1 MAKKSAP
8 STGARIASK
17 DKKATV
23 TKSKKPQKPVEPTAE
38 KLFDENEDEWEDE
51 SDGEVTKT
59 GSKKAKKAKKA
70 ALGLA
75 EDDDESSDE
84 SEGGHGFDLD
94 LARLDES
101 DSDSEMEDA
110 DDNKD
115 ESESEDDEEEE
126 IDVDDLSIGN
136 SSDEEEIAATT
147 RVRETINNKDAL
159 LAALKRIQLDTSSSV
174 PFAYHQSV
182 ISATPTADT
191 ITSIDDDLARELAF
205 MNQSLEAARRARIL
219 LRKEGVPFTR
229 PTDYFAETVRSD
241 ETMDKVKAKLIEEA
255 SAKKASAEA
264 RKQRDLKKFG
274 KQVQVA
280 KQQERA
286 KQKRE
291 TLEKISELKKS
302 MLAPTPSAGQLL
314 TPRRAQRRRLLRSRR
329 HRSRRP
335 LRRSCRERAKIRQQ
349 QETLLQRWRSCPQR
363 QASEKRL
370 QIWIWR
376 QEEAPQVQRRYQLR
390 RHWWVQRQA
399 DEERWWR
406 RAEEGLQG
414 AQAGQG
420 KAEGGEEVNLSLV
433 WGLGVMGFVNIV
445 GFARRKRIPRHF
457 AGFVLTYSELY

>member
-1 MAKKSAP
+1 MAKKTAP
-8 STGARIASK
+8 RIASK
-17 DKKATV
+17 DKKATD
-23 TKSKKPQKPVEPTAE
+23 TKPKKQQKAAEPAVE
-38 KLFDENEDEWEDE
+38 KLFEENEDEWEDE
-51 SDGEVTKT
+51 SDGEATKPT
-59 GSKKAKKAKKA
+59 SKKAKGKKSKKA
-70 ALGLA
+70 AIA
-75 EDDDESSDE
+75 PVEDESSDE

-110 DDNKD
+110 DGNED
-115 ESESEDDEEEE
+115 SESEDDDEEEE

-182 ISATPTADT
+182 ISVTPTADA

-205 MNQSLEAARRARIL
+205 MNQSLEAARRARTL

-255 SAKKASAEA
+255 SSKKASAEA
-264 RKQRDLKKFG
+264 RKLRDLKKFG

-291 TLEKISELKKS
+291 TLEKISELKKKRKEGAS
-302 MLAPTPSAGQLL
+302 SALGATEADDIFDVAVDNELKSAGKKRSFSAGEHGNPNAKRQKKDTKYGFGGKKKHLKSNDA
-314 TPRRAQRRRLLRSRR
+314 TSSADIGGFSAKRMKSGGGAGPKKPFKAPRL
-329 HRSRRP
+329 
-335 LRRSCRERAKIRQQ
+335 
-349 QETLLQRWRSCPQR
+349 
-363 QASEKRL
+363 
-370 QIWIWR
+370 
-376 QEEAPQVQRRYQLR
+376 
-390 RHWWVQRQA
+390 
-399 DEERWWR
+399 
-406 RAEEGLQG
+406 
-414 AQAGQG
+414 G
-420 KAEGGEEVNLSLV
+420 K
-433 WGLGVMGFVNIV
+433 
-445 GFARRKRIPRHF
+445 ARRK
-457 AGFVLTYSELY
+457 AGAGKR

>member
-8 STGARIASK
+8 SAGTRIASK
-17 DKKATV
+17 DKKFAV
-23 TKSKKPQKPVEPTAE
+23 TKSKSEKPVEPTAE

-51 SDGEVTKT
+51 SDEEIS
-59 GSKKAKKAKKA
+59 SKKARANKAKKA
-70 ALGLA
+70 ALGPA

-84 SEGGHGFDLD
+84 SENGHGFDLD

-110 DDNKD
+110 DNKE
-115 ESESEDDEEEE
+115 ESESEDDEEEEE

-182 ISATPTADT
+182 ISAAPTADA

-205 MNQSLEAARRARIL
+205 MNQSLEAARRARTL
-219 LRKEGVPFTR
+219 LRKEGIPFTR

-274 KQVQVA
+274 KQVQVE

-291 TLEKISELKKS
+291 TLEKINELKKKRKEGAS
-302 MLAPTPSAGQLL
+302 SALGATEADDLFDVAVEKELKSGNNKKRSFSAGDYAPSAKRQKKDSKFGFGGKKKHIKSNDA
-314 TPRRAQRRRLLRSRR
+314 TSSADIGGFSAKRMKSGGGAGPKKPFKAPRL
-329 HRSRRP
+329 
-335 LRRSCRERAKIRQQ
+335 
-349 QETLLQRWRSCPQR
+349 
-363 QASEKRL
+363 
-370 QIWIWR
+370 
-376 QEEAPQVQRRYQLR
+376 
-390 RHWWVQRQA
+390 
-399 DEERWWR
+399 
-406 RAEEGLQG
+406 
-414 AQAGQG
+414 G
-420 KAEGGEEVNLSLV
+420 K
-433 WGLGVMGFVNIV
+433 
-445 GFARRKRIPRHF
+445 ARRK
-457 AGFVLTYSELY
+457 AGKK

>member
-1 MAKKSAP
+1 MAKKTAP
-8 STGARIASK
+8 SAGARIASK
-17 DKKATV
+17 EKKATV
-23 TKSKKPQKPVEPTAE
+23 KKSPKTQKPVELAAE
-38 KLFDENEDEWEDE
+38 KLFEETEDEWEDE
-51 SDGEVTKT
+51 SDEEATKLK
-59 GSKKAKKAKKA
+59 SKKVKAKKAKKVA
-70 ALGLA
+70 VGLA
-75 EDDDESSDE
+75 EDDESSDE

-110 DDNKD
+110 EDKE
-115 ESESEDDEEEE
+115 ESESEEDEEEEE
-126 IDVDDLSIGN
+126 IDIDDLSIGN

-182 ISATPTADT
+182 ISATPTADA

-205 MNQSLEAARRARIL
+205 MNQSLEAARRARTL

-291 TLEKISELKKS
+291 TLDKINELKKKRKEGAS
-302 MLAPTPSAGQLL
+302 SALGATEADDIFDVAVENELKSGNSKKRSFSAGEHAPNAKRQKKDSKYGFGGKKKHLKSNDANSSADIGGFSAKRMK
-314 TPRRAQRRRLLRSRR
+314 TGGGAGPKKAFKAPRL
-329 HRSRRP
+329 
-335 LRRSCRERAKIRQQ
+335 
-349 QETLLQRWRSCPQR
+349 
-363 QASEKRL
+363 
-370 QIWIWR
+370 
-376 QEEAPQVQRRYQLR
+376 
-390 RHWWVQRQA
+390 
-399 DEERWWR
+399 
-406 RAEEGLQG
+406 
-414 AQAGQG
+414 G
-420 KAEGGEEVNLSLV
+420 K
-433 WGLGVMGFVNIV
+433 
-445 GFARRKRIPRHF
+445 ARRK
-457 AGFVLTYSELY
+457 AGKK